1 MTLAGF
7 RKAGHTPTLLS
18 AFLYFDV
25 SFMVWVMLGPLM
37 PFLRDSLKV
46 SPGEMGFLIAL
57 PLLSGS
63 FFRPVLGAL
72 ADRWGGRSSGI
83 LGLCL
88 TLVPLLYGWQF
99 ASTYTSFCC
108 VAIMLGIAGASFAVA
123 LPLAGAW
130 YPPEYQGLAMG
141 IAGAGN
147 SGTLVATL
155 FAPRLAL
162 ALGWHQVFALALI
175 PVSLVLVFFIF
186 VAKDSPKRPKPVTAS
201 QYAAVLKEAD
211 AGWFCLLY
219 ALTFGS
225 FVGFASF
232 LTVFFHDQY
241 GLTRVQAGDFT
252 TLTVLAGSF
261 FRPVGGLLADR
272 FGGYRLLL
280 LVLAVVAIGLAIAGT
295 LPAAPV
301 ALALLVIVMAMLGMG
316 NGAVFQMLPQ
326 RFPDRMGVLTGI
338 VGAAGGLGGFFL
350 PSLLGL
356 IRERSGQYG
365 AGLLFYS
372 AVMTLGACTLLLLG
386 PVWKARW
393 TTSAA
398 SRTGI
403 FSFRRT
409 VEPALDLEEA
419 A

>member
-1 MTLAGF
+1 MVNMTAISQEAAGRMTLSGF
-7 RKAGHTPTLLS
+7 RKAGHPPTRLS
-18 AFLYFDV
+18 AFFYFDV

-37 PFLRDSLKV
+37 PFLRDSLKLN
-46 SPGEMGFLIAL
+46 PGEMGFLIAL
-57 PLLSGS
+57 PLLAGS

-88 TLVPLLYGWQF
+88 TLLPLLYGWQL
-99 ASTYTSFCC
+99 ASTYANFCC

-155 FAPRLAL
+155 FAPRLAQ

-175 PVSLVLVFFIF
+175 PVSLVLAFFVFA
-186 VAKDSPKRPKPVTAS
+186 AKDSPKRPKAVTAS
-201 QYAAVLKEAD
+201 QYAAIFKDAD
-211 AGWFCLLY
+211 AGWFCVLY

-252 TLTVLAGSF
+252 APHLPSSLEASSVRQRS
-261 FRPVGGLLADR
+261 RLADR
-272 FGGYRLLL
+272 FTKAGYRLLL
-280 LVLAVVAIGLAIAGT
+280 AGT
-295 LPAAPV
+295 RHSRRQDGRASSGDNP
-301 ALALLVIVMAMLGMG
+301 ALLDSDSREED
-316 NGAVFQMLPQ
+316 NEEKT
-326 RFPDRMGVLTGI
+326 RGVNVSTQINKSACSVSDTWERCL
-338 VGAAGGLGGFFL
+338 AKA
-350 PSLLGL
+350 SEKNRQDER
-356 IRERSGQYG
+356 REN
-365 AGLLFYS
+365 A
-372 AVMTLGACTLLLLG
+372 
-386 PVWKARW
+386 
-393 TTSAA
+393 
-398 SRTGI
+398 
-403 FSFRRT
+403 
-409 VEPALDLEEA
+409 
-419 A
+419 